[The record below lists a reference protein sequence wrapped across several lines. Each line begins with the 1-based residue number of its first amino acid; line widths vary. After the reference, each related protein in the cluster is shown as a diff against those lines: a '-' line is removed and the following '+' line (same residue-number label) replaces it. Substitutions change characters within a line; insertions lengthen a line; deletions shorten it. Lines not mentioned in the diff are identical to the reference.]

1 MVFGG
6 ETVSVRRLLM
16 KFEKIVFFFAVTLF
30 AIYLK
35 AGTWNDLETGI
46 IWYYSEDSNGNL
58 EITNAKNAY
67 GEVIVPSVIEG
78 KNVIS
83 IGWRAFHENT
93 TISKIV
99 ISKGILSVGSAFNK
113 SSINE
118 VVFSEG
124 FESIGGGA
132 FRHCHSL
139 QKVVMPN
146 SITYIGSGA
155 FHNCTALKE
164 LIIPSGVKTIE
175 AETFLNCK
183 SLVNLVIP
191 NSVTE
196 IKTSAPYPDPFQGCD
211 SLVCMTVPECLCK
224 FANKIPS
231 SLTNIVFA
239 EGVKVIEGRS
249 FEHRSQLKS
258 ISLPDSLETI
268 EGSAFLGC
276 RIESLTLPNGLKLI
290 GANAFQENPLKDI
303 VIPNSVTNIGSKA
316 FYYCENLSEVLLP
329 NNIERVALDAF
340 DCTPVGFR
348 IESNLV
354 KMALVQNNN
363 ENADSSY
370 SLTDSIVNRS
380 IVNVKVNKDSAIDSF
395 VLKDGKVFDCAL
407 RIVNTSDKV
416 VNISLPVGYVYEK
429 FSNTKPLEIPAL
441 STNILTITRTDE
453 KTFLIAREE
462 LTVEGK

>member
-1 MVFGG
+1 
-6 ETVSVRRLLM
+6 M
-16 KFEKIVFFFAVTLF
+16 KFKKIVFFFAVTLF

-58 EITNAKNAY
+58 EITKANNAR
-67 GEVIVPSVIEG
+67 GDVIVPSVIDG

-93 TISKIV
+93 AISKIV
-99 ISKGILSVGSAFNK
+99 ILKGILSVNSAFNK
-113 SSINE
+113 SSVNE
-118 VVFSEG
+118 VVFPEG

-196 IKTSAPYPDPFQGCD
+196 IKTSDPYPYPFQGCD
-211 SLVCMTVPECLCK
+211 SLVSMTIPQCMCYS
-224 FANKIPS
+224 NSHSWPS
-231 SLTNIVFA
+231 
-239 EGVKVIEGRS
+239 
-249 FEHRSQLKS
+249 
-258 ISLPDSLETI
+258 
-268 EGSAFLGC
+268 
-276 RIESLTLPNGLKLI
+276 
-290 GANAFQENPLKDI
+290 
-303 VIPNSVTNIGSKA
+303 SVTNIIVADGVTIIGQGAFSKGIKCITLPDGLISIESGAFYRSGIEKITIPNGVTTIEDNVFANSCLKKIFLPNSITNIKSKA
-316 FYYCENLSEVLLP
+316 FYECKDLSEVLS
-329 NNIERVALDAF
+329 IENVDVIAYDAF
-340 DCTPVGFR
+340 HGTPFGDR
-348 IESNLV
+348 IQSDLL
-354 KMALVQNNN
+354 KMALKQNGNS
-363 ENADSSY
+363 ENVDSSY

-380 IVNVKVNKDSAIDSF
+380 IVNVKVDKDTAIDSF
-395 VLKDGKVFDCAL
+395 VLKEGKVFDCAL

-416 VNISLPVGYVYEK
+416 VNISLPAGYVYEK

-453 KTFLIAREE
+453 NTFLIAREE